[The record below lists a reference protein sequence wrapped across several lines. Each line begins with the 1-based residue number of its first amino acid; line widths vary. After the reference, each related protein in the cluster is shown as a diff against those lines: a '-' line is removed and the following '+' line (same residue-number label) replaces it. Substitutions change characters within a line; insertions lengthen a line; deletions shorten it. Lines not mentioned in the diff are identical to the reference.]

1 VWGAGSGAGGALAV
15 RVSGGGVAS
24 PPRLGVGGETIVAGA
39 FRSVEITRI
48 FRLEAEFAV
57 SREQALFT

>member
-1 VWGAGSGAGGALAV
+1 VGGSGSGADGALAV

-24 PPRLGVGGETIVAGA
+24 PPRLGVGETIVAGA

-48 FRLEAEFAV
+48 FRLEAEFAA
-57 SREQALFT
+57 SREQALLT

>member
-1 VWGAGSGAGGALAV
+1 VGGTGSGAGGALTV

-24 PPRLGVGGETIVAGA
+24 SPRLGVGATIVAGA

-48 FRLEAEFAV
+48 FRLEAEFAA